1 MDFIASI
8 GFSPWEWAGI
18 TLVALLV
25 GFAKAGFSATVMLA
39 VPLLASIVEG
49 KGSTGMMV
57 TMFIV
62 GDVFAVLFYKQ
73 HADWKIVRK
82 LSLWVVV
89 GVVAGML
96 VGKYVNNDVFTYL
109 ISGSVLFCLVLLV
122 YLEVKKDKVKVPEAH
137 WFYSVTGIVC
147 GFTSMVGNMAG
158 PIFNVYLLAR
168 RMDKKKFM
176 GTISVFFFMMNLI
189 KLPLQIFFWHNIG
202 VETVTFDALMIPAIV
217 VGAAIGIMVAGKIPE
232 KAYRV
237 FVMVMT
243 GVAAVMLFVF

>member
-18 TLVALLV
+18 TIVALLV
-25 GFAKAGFSATVMLA
+25 GLAKAGFSATVMLA
-39 VPLLASIVEG
+39 VPLLASIVAG

-57 TMFIV
+57 SMFIV

-82 LSLWVVV
+82 LSLWVVI
-89 GVVAGML
+89 GVVAGMI
-96 VGKYVNNDVFTYL
+96 VGRYVNNDVFTYL

-122 YLEVKKDKVKVPEAH
+122 YLEIKKDKIKVPEAH
-137 WFYSVTGIVC
+137 WFYGLTGIVC

-168 RMDKKKFM
+168 RMDKKNFM
-176 GTISVFFFMMNLI
+176 GTLSVFFFMMNLI
-189 KLPLQIFFWHNIG
+189 KLPLQVFFWHNITTEI
-202 VETVTFDALMIPAIV
+202 VATVGLMIPVILLGAF
-217 VGAAIGIMVAGKIPE
+217 VGVKII
-232 KAYRV
+232 RV
-237 FVMVMT
+237 LNERLFRNVILVMT
-243 GVAAVMLFVF
+243 AVISIKLFF